1 MGMLKEAMSIMKMQ
15 TIIRAIEEIMQGEM
29 IVGEM
34 MEGVKIMEEE
44 IIERFL
50 YLL

>member
-1 MGMLKEAMSIMKMQ
+1 MGMLKEAMSIMIMQ
-15 TIIRAIEEIMQGEM
+15 TIIRAKEEIMEGEM

>member
-15 TIIRAIEEIMQGEM
+15 TIIRAIEEIIQGEM